1 MIKRVLNQAGLP
13 LLSGI
18 TVHCPGSPGHGSRFV
33 ENTAAE
39 KLVLICTI
47 KRLKTGLKES
57 VSNNTYL
64 FTFL

>member
-39 KLVLICTI
+39 KLVLICTMLLVN
-47 KRLKTGLKES
+47 KAVENRTKGKCQ
-57 VSNNTYL
+57 
-64 FTFL
+64 